1 MVSEMSFKV
10 KIAICGKSGLVGSK
24 LSEMFESKHNEVI
37 GVKVR
42 DNTKIED
49 IAKQIEACDV
59 LINLSGTTVLA
70 RWSDEYKKGLYSSRI
85 NTTKKLVDAM
95 SLCKEKPKLFISASA
110 IGIYDSELKHD
121 EGSQDLA
128 NDFLANIC
136 KDWEAAARKA
146 SEIGVRNVQT
156 RFGVIYAKEG
166 GAMAKMLAPYKL
178 GVGGKIGSGKQIV
191 SWIHIDD
198 LVRAYEFIIK
208 TPALNGAI
216 NFTTQHSLSN
226 NEQTKIMGD
235 VLSRPTFFSVSEFF
249 LRLIFADGSTVM
261 LDSKDVYPRKL
272 LENGFKFKYPYFED
286 ALRDIIK

>member
-1 MVSEMSFKV
+1 MSFKI
-10 KIAICGKSGLVGSK
+10 KIAICGVSGLVGSK
-24 LSEMFESKHNEVI
+24 LKEMFESKHNEVI

-42 DNTKIED
+42 DNTKVED

-59 LINLSGTTVLA
+59 LINLSGTTILA

-95 SLCKEKPKLFISASA
+95 RLCKQKPKLFINASA
-110 IGIYDSELKHD
+110 IGIYDSKLKHD
-121 EGSQDLA
+121 EDSNDLSD
-128 NDFLANIC
+128 DFLASIC
-136 KDWEAAARKA
+136 KDWEAEARRA

-166 GAMAKMLAPYKL
+166 GAMAKMLPPFKM
-178 GVGGKIGSGKQIV
+178 GVGGKIGNGKQIV

-208 TPALNGAI
+208 TPELSGAI
-216 NFTTQHSLSN
+216 NFTTKHSLSN

-235 VLSRPTFFSVSEFF
+235 VLNRPTFFTVPEFV
-249 LRLIFADGSTVM
+249 LRLIFADGATVM
-261 LDSKDVYPRKL
+261 LDSKDVYPKKL
-272 LENGFKFKYPYFED
+272 LESGFEFKYPYFED
-286 ALRDIIK
+286 ALREIIS

>member
-1 MVSEMSFKV
+1 MSFKI

-24 LSEMFESKHNEVI
+24 LSEMFESKYNEVI

-42 DNTKIED
+42 DNTKIQE

-59 LINLSGTTVLA
+59 LINLSGTTILA

-95 SLCKEKPKLFISASA
+95 RLCKQKPKLFINASA
-110 IGIYDSELKHD
+110 IGIYDSKLKHD
-121 EGSQDLA
+121 EDSNDLSD
-128 NDFLANIC
+128 DFLASIC
-136 KDWEAAARKA
+136 KDWEAEARRA

-166 GAMAKMLAPYKL
+166 GAMAKMLPPFKM
-178 GVGGKIGSGKQIV
+178 GVGGKIGNGKQIV

-208 TPALNGAI
+208 TPELSGAI
-216 NFTTQHSLSN
+216 NFTTKHSLSN

-235 VLSRPTFFSVSEFF
+235 VLNRPTFFTVPEFV
-249 LRLIFADGSTVM
+249 LRLIFADGATVM
-261 LDSKDVYPRKL
+261 LDSKDVYPKKL
-272 LENGFKFKYPYFED
+272 LESGFEFKYPYFED
-286 ALRDIIK
+286 ALREIIS

>member
-1 MVSEMSFKV
+1 VSFKI

-37 GVKVR
+37 GIKVR
-42 DNTKIED
+42 DNTQIED

-59 LINLSGTTVLA
+59 LINLSGTTILA
-70 RWSDEYKKGLYSSRI
+70 RWSDEYKKGLYNSRI

-95 SLCKEKPKLFISASA
+95 ALCKQKPKLFINASA

-121 EGSQDLA
+121 EDSKDLSD
-128 NDFLANIC
+128 DFLSSIC
-136 KDWEAAARKA
+136 KDWEAEARRA

-166 GAMAKMLAPYKL
+166 GAMAKMLPPFKL

-198 LVRAYEFIIK
+198 LVRAFEFIIK
-208 TPALNGAI
+208 TPELSGAI
-216 NFTTQHSLSN
+216 NFTTAHSLSN
-226 NEQTKIMGD
+226 NEQTKIMGEI
-235 VLSRPTFFSVSEFF
+235 LNRPTFFTVPEFV
-249 LRLIFADGSTVM
+249 LRLIFADGATVM
-261 LDSKDVYPRKL
+261 LDSKDVYPKKL
-272 LENGFKFKYPYFED
+272 LESGFEFKYPYFKD
-286 ALRDIIK
+286 ALREIIS